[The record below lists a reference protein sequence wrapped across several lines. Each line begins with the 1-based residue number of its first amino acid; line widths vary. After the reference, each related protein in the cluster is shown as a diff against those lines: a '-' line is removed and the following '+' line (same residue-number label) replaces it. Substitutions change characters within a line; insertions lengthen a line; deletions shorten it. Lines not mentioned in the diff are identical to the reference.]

1 MTTLLLVRHGE
12 TEWNRTGRWQGHAD
26 VPLSDEGRDQA
37 RRLARRLK
45 SERERIDRVYA
56 SDLGRAFETAEIVA
70 AELALPVHP
79 LIELREIHIGSWSG
93 LTSDQIRSQFP
104 HEWQLHETGDDFR
117 RGGHGET
124 MADFRS
130 RVGRAAEELV
140 QQHPGERL
148 LLVTHG
154 GAIRALLYY
163 VSLRAVQVEEARVE
177 NTSLTEV
184 VFEEDAVR
192 VVRVND
198 IAHLERLAETNTP
211 ARV

>member
-1 MTTLLLVRHGE
+1 MTTLLLARHGE
-12 TEWNRTGRWQGHAD
+12 TEWNRNGRWQGHAD
-26 VPLSDEGRDQA
+26 VPLSDDGRDQA

-45 SERERIDRVYA
+45 LEVERIDQIYA

-70 AELALPVHP
+70 ADLRLPVHP

-93 LTSDQIRSQFP
+93 LTSDEIRSQFP
-104 HEWQLHETGDDFR
+104 LEWRLHETGDDFR

-140 QQHPGERL
+140 RRHPGERL

-163 VSLRAVQVEEARVE
+163 VSQGSWPVDETRVE

-184 VFEEDAVR
+184 VFEGGAPRIVR
-192 VVRVND
+192 TND
-198 IAHLERLAETNTP
+198 IAHLERVTETDSTT
-211 ARV
+211 RV

>member
-12 TEWNRTGRWQGHAD
+12 TEWNRNGRWQGHAD
-26 VPLSDEGRDQA
+26 VPLSDDGRDQA

-45 SERERIDRVYA
+45 LEVERIDHVYA

-70 AELALPVHP
+70 ADLGLPVHP

-93 LTSDQIRSQFP
+93 LTSDEIRSQFP
-104 HEWQLHETGDDFR
+104 LEWRLHETGDDFR
-117 RGGHGET
+117 RGGDGET

-140 QQHPGERL
+140 RRHPGERL

-163 VSLRAVQVEEARVE
+163 VSQGSWSVDETRVE

-184 VFEEDAVR
+184 VFEGGAARIVR
-192 VVRVND
+192 TND
-198 IAHLERLAETNTP
+198 IAHLEQLTATDATT
-211 ARV
+211 RV